1 MSRRGR
7 PPHPG
12 PLTPRQQE
20 VLELVSQGLSN
31 PEIARRLGISPDGAK
46 FHVSEIITRLGVTSR
61 REAARWREERST
73 PAASASLRVLGVE
86 RWRRGGR
93 RRITRRTLLVHRH
106 RRLEL
111 ERAA

>member
-7 PPHPG
+7 PPYPG

-31 PEIARRLGISPDGAK
+31 PEIAQRLGISTDGAK

-73 PAASASLRVLGVE
+73 PAASASLRAAGVE
-86 RWRRGGR
+86 RSRLRRAGR
-93 RRITRRTLLVHRH
+93 RRAASHHYH
-106 RRLEL
+106 RRLVL
-111 ERAA
+111 GRAA

>member
-7 PPHPG
+7 PPYPG

-31 PEIARRLGISPDGAK
+31 PEIARRLGISTDGAK

-61 REAARWREERST
+61 REAARWREERAT
-73 PAASASLRVLGVE
+73 PAASASLRAFGVE
-86 RWRRGGR
+86 RSRLRRGGR
-93 RRITRRTLLVHRH
+93 RCAASHHYH
-106 RRLEL
+106 RRLVL
-111 ERAA
+111 GRAA